1 MMITHL
7 VTAVSAPKLLNGS
20 ICAPRQFQ
28 CDVNTATLV
37 FHSPISLE
45 TIKTISSHFLKE

>member
-1 MMITHL
+1 MITHL

-37 FHSPISLE
+37 LHSPISLE
-45 TIKTISSHFLKE
+45 TINTISSHFLKE